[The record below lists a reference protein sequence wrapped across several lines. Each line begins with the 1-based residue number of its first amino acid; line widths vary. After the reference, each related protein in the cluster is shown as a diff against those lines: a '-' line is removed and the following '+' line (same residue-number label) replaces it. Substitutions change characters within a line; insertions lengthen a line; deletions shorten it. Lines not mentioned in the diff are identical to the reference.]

1 MATVKVTK
9 AVKINIP
16 KILNKVENDN
26 FGTFLAQRWKALISP
41 YTPRREGLLEDTAI
55 IRPFEIEYIQPYSH
69 YMYNGVVYEDPLLH
83 VSGIYDAS
91 KDAWFSRKN
100 VQKVPRQTASEGRSI
115 TFNYL
120 RDFSGKFSSF
130 KSDGP
135 SIRTSNKSSW
145 EVIGGIK
152 NGGKYRF

>member
-1 MATVKVTK
+1 MATVKVVK
-9 AVKINIP
+9 DVKINVP

-26 FGTFLAQRWKALISP
+26 FGMFLAQRWKTLISP
-41 YTPRREGLLEDTAI
+41 FTPRREGLLEDTAI

-83 VSGIYDAS
+83 VSGIYDES
-91 KDAWFSRKN
+91 KDEWFSRKG

-120 RDFSGKFSSF
+120 RDVNPRATHHWDTAAENAGLLTALGDEATAYLDK
-130 KSDGP
+130 K
-135 SIRTSNKSSW
+135 I
-145 EVIGGIK
+145 I
-152 NGGKYRF
+152 

>member
-9 AVKINIP
+9 VVKINIP

-120 RDFSGKFSSF
+120 RD
-130 KSDGP
+130 
-135 SIRTSNKSSW
+135 SNPRATHHW
-145 EVIGGIK
+145 DTAAENAGLLTVLGDEATAYLDK
-152 NGGKYRF
+152 NII